1 MWAIIRKV
9 SLEKHPLSL
18 NLAHLGKL
26 IKERRETLG
35 LSQQDVADATHLH
48 RTYISD
54 IERGQRNITIGSLQ
68 RVAIALDIQ
77 LSTLARLAEVAD
89 ARGE

>member
-1 MWAIIRKV
+1 MKTKQVPHTLA
-9 SLEKHPLSL
+9 L
-18 NLAHLGKL
+18 NLQHLGKL
-26 IKERRETLG
+26 IKDRRETLG

-77 LSTLARLAEVAD
+77 LSTLARLAEAS
-89 ARGE
+89 AESAEE

>member
-1 MWAIIRKV
+1 VA
-9 SLEKHPLSL
+9 L
-18 NLAHLGKL
+18 NLQHLGKL
-26 IKERRETLG
+26 IKDRREMLG
-35 LSQQDVADATHLH
+35 LSQQDVAYATHLH

-77 LSTLARLAEVAD
+77 LSTLARLAEVSAD
-89 ARGE
+89 KESE

>member
-1 MWAIIRKV
+1 MA
-9 SLEKHPLSL
+9 L

-26 IKERRETLG
+26 IKDRRETLG

-77 LSTLARLAEVAD
+77 LSTLARLAEAAEAQD
-89 ARGE
+89 E